1 MSKFWFT
8 PRTILLLTIIPGLA
22 KTAVDDKSSPTTRVT
37 LATFSEL
44 EKRIGK
50 ADLRILDARSKAD
63 YDKGHIPGAV
73 WVDVR
78 AAEKL
83 ASKPG
88 GLVDK
93 AAWEAWIAPL
103 GLAPKTET
111 LVYDGRRQLEAARVW
126 WLLSY
131 LGVERVGLVDGNY
144 PLWTTEKHPV
154 TTEVPTIDPK
164 PFRVEFQTD
173 KHATRDDVLAA
184 VAAKSAVVVDARTEG
199 EYNGKSKLAKR
210 GGHIPDACRLE
221 WSNLVGTDG
230 RFLAEPALKA
240 KLAEAGIEERAG
252 STAITH
258 CQGGGRSSVDAF
270 VLERLGFKTRN
281 YYLGWS
287 DWGNAENTP
296 VEIDRRSKSKQ

>member
-1 MSKFWFT
+1 MTRFRLTTRS
-8 PRTILLLTIIPGLA
+8 ILLLSIIAGLA
-22 KTAVDDKSSPTTRVT
+22 KAAADDKSSPRPRVT
-37 LATFSEL
+37 LATFGEL
-44 EKRIGK
+44 EKRLGD

-63 YDKGHIPGAV
+63 YDKDHIPGAV

-83 ASKPG
+83 AAKPG

-103 GLAPKTET
+103 GLSPKTET

-131 LGVERVGLVDGNY
+131 LGVERVGLVDGNF
-144 PLWTTEKHPV
+144 PLWTAEKHPV
-154 TTEVPTIDPK
+154 TAEVPKIEPK
-164 PFRVEFQTD
+164 PFHVEFQTD

-184 VAAKSAVVVDARTEG
+184 VSAKSAVVVDARTEG

-230 RFLAEPALKA
+230 RFLPEPALKA
-240 KLAEAGIEERAG
+240 KLVEAGIEERAG

-296 VEIDRRSKSKQ
+296 VEIDRRTKPKQ

>member
-1 MSKFWFT
+1 MTRFWFT
-8 PRTILLLTIIPGLA
+8 PQALLLLALIPY
-22 KTAVDDKSSPTTRVT
+22 TANARADDKPAAKPRVA
-37 LATFSEL
+37 LATFAEL
-44 EKRIGK
+44 EKRLGD

-63 YDKGHIPGAV
+63 YDKGHITGAV

-83 ASKPG
+83 AGKPG

-103 GLAPKTET
+103 GISPKTET
-111 LVYDGRRQLEAARVW
+111 FVYDGRRQLEAARVW

-131 LGVERVGLVDGNY
+131 LGVERVGLVDGNF
-144 PLWTTEKHPV
+144 PLWNQEKHPV
-154 TTEVPTIDPK
+154 TTDVPKIDPK
-164 PFRVEFQTD
+164 PFHVEFQAE

-184 VAAKSAVVVDARTEG
+184 ISAKSAVVVDARTEG
-199 EYNGKSKLAKR
+199 EYSGKSKLARK
-210 GGHIPDACRLE
+210 GGHIPNACRLE

-230 RFLAEPALKA
+230 RFLAEPALRA
-240 KLAEAGIEERAG
+240 KLSEAGIEDRAG

-296 VEIDRRSKSKQ
+296 VEVDRSSKSK